1 MARGGFS
8 LLSRKAGRF
17 LVRFVVLGAAAATL
31 GSYASTASRSH
42 REAPAEPAALE
53 AQMPNRTVKADR
65 LVPPPTRVAALEPT
79 ASYSLASAA
88 STTEFDRPRSP
99 ATTTAL
105 AYADPKA
112 EPPKAEPLKA
122 ASKPA
127 ALPPAHAKKLPPPP
141 PAPAPYL
148 DDSQIA
154 SLKSRL
160 RLTADQVDYWPAVEA
175 ALRDVVRTQLHDG
188 RVKHAQGKASIDVNA
203 PEVQKLVWAAMPLLM
218 RLREDQKH
226 EVRKL
231 ARVMGLESVAAQI

>member
-1 MARGGFS
+1 

-17 LVRFVVLGAAAATL
+17 LVSFVVLGAAAGTL
-31 GSYASTASRSH
+31 GSYASSASRPH
-42 REAPAEPAALE
+42 REAPAQAAAPAAQ
-53 AQMPNRTVKADR
+53 APNRTVKADR
-65 LVPPPTRVAALEPT
+65 LVPPPTRVAALEGAT
-79 ASYSLASAA
+79 YSLASAA
-88 STTEFDRPRSP
+88 STTEFDRPRGP
-99 ATTTAL
+99 ATTAL

-112 EPPKAEPLKA
+112 EPSKP

-127 ALPPAHAKKLPPPP
+127 PAHAHAKKLPPPP

-148 DDSQIA
+148 DDAQIA
-154 SLKSRL
+154 GLKTRL
-160 RLTADQVDYWPAVEA
+160 RLTADQVEYWPAVEA
-175 ALRDVVRTQLHDG
+175 ALRDVVRTQLHEG
-188 RVKHAQGKASIDVNA
+188 RIKQNHGKASIDVNT

>member
-17 LVRFVVLGAAAATL
+17 LVRFVILGAAAGTL
-31 GSYASTASRSH
+31 GSYASYATRSH

-65 LVPPPTRVAALEPT
+65 LVPLPTRVAALEPA
-79 ASYSLASAA
+79 ASYALASAA
-88 STTEFDRPRSP
+88 STTEFDRPRS
-99 ATTTAL
+99 AATTAL

-188 RVKHAQGKASIDVNA
+188 RVKLAHGKTSIDVNA